1 MSNSIHKENEIVEKE
16 KIDLM
21 EDFNDIETRDQT
33 NLKEPEDD
41 LDFINFE
48 IIGKIESISNR
59 DNNDDLFENKTPMN
73 NQIKFEGN
81 NPISFINRTN
91 LINDNLLNKK
101 RNRDEN
107 NPKNKKEIN
116 LKKKWNLNETSIAL
130 FPNDDIKNDKNKL
143 KLNNNVDQNQKNFS
157 RRKPYIKRRL
167 IFNKKKWKKK
177 KNEKQ
182 Y

>member
-1 MSNSIHKENEIVEKE
+1 MSIHKENKIVEKE

-21 EDFNDIETRDQT
+21 EDFNDFETRDQI

-116 LKKKWNLNETSIAL
+116 LKKNGI
-130 FPNDDIKNDKNKL
+130 
-143 KLNNNVDQNQKNFS
+143 
-157 RRKPYIKRRL
+157 
-167 IFNKKKWKKK
+167 
-177 KNEKQ
+177 
-182 Y
+182 